1 MAGRRENCVGKIG
14 KAVWE
19 FAKTAALALV
29 IAFLVTSFIKPTLVS
44 GNSMYPTIESNSYM
58 IMSTIPYVKG
68 MPAYGDIIVFNSHVH
83 MENGKEKDFIKRV
96 IGLPGDRIAIHG
108 GCVYRNGEK
117 LEEDYI
123 NGGTTVGT
131 MEEVTIQE
139 NHVFVLG
146 DNRVQGGSRDSRDP
160 SIGQIALDDII
171 GKAVLRLYPFDQIG
185 LM

>member
-1 MAGRRENCVGKIG
+1 MKNMGKMI
-14 KAVWE
+14 WD
-19 FAKTAALALV
+19 FAKTIVLALV
-29 IAFLVTSFIKPTLVS
+29 IAFLVTSFVKPTLVS

-68 MPAYGDIIVFNSHVH
+68 MPEYGDIIVFNSHVY

-96 IGLPGDRIAIHG
+96 IGLPGDTISIHDG
-108 GCVYRNGEK
+108 YVFRNGDK

-123 NGGTTVGT
+123 NGGVTAGS
-131 MEEVTIQE
+131 MDEVVIQE
-139 NHVFVLG
+139 DHVFVLG

-160 SIGQIALDDII
+160 SIGQIAMEDII